1 MQRSPGLPCA
11 LLLSREGDKQCKAR
25 ANSVARMRSHAQ
37 VRIDG
42 SPSRESI
49 RLVPPAGRGRRAE
62 RAAGEGVSPRAER
75 VERPLT
81 GTASLMQ
88 SDLSPQAGR
97 GGMSSPT
104 RSAIMTLFWRCSS
117 WPFSFRRLLRSGRWQ
132 PSVNRFGRRF
142 GRAEGSGNADSQ
154 RNNRNR
160 REGGAKRRS
169 RHDFGCVPAHP
180 PSWAPSYLPLR
191 ADWARAP
198 GRSGVFEDKR
208 TLQRPSQSART
219 TQKEF

>member
-1 MQRSPGLPCA
+1 MPRSPERSSAPKQSARSRCA
-11 LLLSREGDKQCKAR
+11 TGACFLERVTQDAKLGRIPSRGCEVMPMRGSMEASSREP
-25 ANSVARMRSHAQ
+25 
-37 VRIDG
+37 VR
-42 SPSRESI
+42 
-49 RLVPPAGRGRRAE
+49 LA
-62 RAAGEGVSPRAER
+62 
-75 VERPLT
+75 
-81 GTASLMQ
+81 
-88 SDLSPQAGR
+88 PQAGR
-97 GGMSSPT
+97 GGMCPST
-104 RSAIMTLFWRCSS
+104 RSVIMTLFWRCSC
-117 WPFSFRRLLRSGRWQ
+117 WPFSFRRLLRGGRWQ

-142 GRAEGSGNADSQ
+142 GRSEGSGNADSQ